1 MPKKVISEYAQA
13 VFNLPWLVAA
23 EEGLFAK
30 EGIEVEFLKG
40 RLWDPKRPAETDPTK
55 IDPFWRHAP
64 FENKAADF
72 FSACE
77 WGQIK
82 RSDMSVEAGVGG
94 RIVQLRPAVASQGI
108 FVRPDS
114 PITHPQ
120 ALRNKTIAVNFHAGS
135 HYLTLQMLE
144 GFMARD
150 EIKPVHLGQAEIRYK
165 AMLRG
170 EVDAAALMEPYIAI
184 AERDGCN
191 LIIEG
196 HYAGSE
202 MSAPGIDDE
211 THAAINRAI
220 VAAVRLINADKRKY
234 LHYLI
239 ADVPADL
246 GPITEDDFRLPRLR
260 YVEPRPY
267 PPGEFERTR
276 AWMVSW
282 GLASPEASFS
292 DLVDNRIA
300 VG

>member
-1 MPKKVISEYAQA
+1 MTRKIVSEYAQA

-23 EEGLFAK
+23 EEGLFEK
-30 EGIEVEFLKG
+30 EDLDVQFVKG
-40 RLWDPKRPAETDPTK
+40 RLWDPTRPPETDPTK
-55 IDPFWRHAP
+55 IDPFWRHKP
-64 FENKAADF
+64 FEEQGTDF

-77 WGQIK
+77 WGQIR
-82 RSDMSVEAGVGG
+82 RSEDSEIGG
-94 RIVQLRPAVASQGI
+94 RIISLRPAVASQAI

-120 ALRNKTIAVNFHAGS
+120 DLRNKTVAVNFHAGS

-144 GFMARD
+144 GFMDRD
-150 EIKPVHLGQAEIRYK
+150 EIKVVHLGQAALRYK
-165 AMLRG
+165 AMLEG
-170 EVDAAALMEPYIAI
+170 TVDAAALMEPYIAI

-202 MSAPGIDDE
+202 MSAPGMDTE
-211 THAAINRAI
+211 TLAAIDRAI
-220 VAAVRLINADKRKY
+220 RGAVKLINADKRKY

-239 ADVPADL
+239 ADVPEEL
-246 GPITEDDFRLPRLR
+246 GPLTEDDFRLSRLR

-267 PPGEFERTR
+267 PAEEFEKTR
-276 AWMVSW
+276 AWLVSW
-282 GLASPEASFS
+282 GLARSDAAYE

-300 VG
+300 VAR